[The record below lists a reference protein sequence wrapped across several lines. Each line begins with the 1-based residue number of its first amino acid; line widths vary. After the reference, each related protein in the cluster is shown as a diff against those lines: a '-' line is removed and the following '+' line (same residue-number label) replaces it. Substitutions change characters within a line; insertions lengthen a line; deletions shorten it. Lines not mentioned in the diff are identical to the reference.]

1 MTDNGGQFTFE
12 KEDDTLGNL
21 LQSTLHNHYI
31 RELKPGP
38 QDTYIKYI
46 GYYCPHPLDSTMVL
60 RINPD
65 TSKKELNKINND
77 IYKDI
82 LREHCNRLLVLLTE
96 LQNKWQSIAI

>member
-1 MTDNGGQFTFE
+1 
-12 KEDDTLGNL
+12 
-21 LQSTLHNHYI
+21 
-31 RELKPGP
+31 
-38 QDTYIKYI
+38 
-46 GYYCPHPLDSTMVL
+46 MVL